1 MTDNSNQNMANIKK
15 IIKITNILSKEKV
28 VNIWI
33 EILLNRVRNPNKES
47 ISVIQIIL
55 MNSLS
60 IETSNILEL
69 FKL

>member
-1 MTDNSNQNMANIKK
+1 MTDNSNQNMGNRKK

-60 IETSNILEL
+60 IGTSNILEL